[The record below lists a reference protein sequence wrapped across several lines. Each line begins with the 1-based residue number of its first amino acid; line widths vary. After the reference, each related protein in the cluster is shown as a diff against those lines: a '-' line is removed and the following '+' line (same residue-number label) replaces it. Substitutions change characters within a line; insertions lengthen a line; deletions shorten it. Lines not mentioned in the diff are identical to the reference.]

1 MEIIVREVETITIFD
16 VKGDIM
22 ADTRKDLKEKFNT
35 LMEAGKTKF
44 IVNFKD
50 VYVIDSSG
58 IGLLISTLQK
68 VREKNGDIKILNI
81 SGFAKRTFNVTGL
94 NNIFHIFGNEEK
106 AIESFS
112 IGENF

>member
-1 MEIIVREVETITIFD
+1 MEINVREINDVCILD

-22 ADTRKDLKEKFNT
+22 ADTRKDLKDKFT
-35 LMEAGKTKF
+35 SLIESGKNKF
-44 IVNFKD
+44 IVNFKE

-68 VREKNGDIKILNI
+68 VRERNGDIKILNI
-81 SGFAKRTFNVTGL
+81 SGFSKRTFNVTGL
-94 NNIFHIFGNEEK
+94 TNIFHIFSSEDK
-106 AIESFS
+106 AVESFS